1 MKLWFKYLI
10 GIAIGIIAALILPQN
25 NIHVQTTVEFI
36 SNLMLRFGRYMLL
49 PVLFFSV
56 ATACFKLNEE
66 KMILKTGFWT
76 FVVIIASSLLLVL
89 IG

>member
-10 GIAIGIIAALILPQN
+10 GIAIGITAAVILPQN

-49 PVLFFSV
+49 PVLFFSACPLAPLTDERSITKIITGINNV
-56 ATACFKLNEE
+56 VKTA
-66 KMILKTGFWT
+66 
-76 FVVIIASSLLLVL
+76 
-89 IG
+89 